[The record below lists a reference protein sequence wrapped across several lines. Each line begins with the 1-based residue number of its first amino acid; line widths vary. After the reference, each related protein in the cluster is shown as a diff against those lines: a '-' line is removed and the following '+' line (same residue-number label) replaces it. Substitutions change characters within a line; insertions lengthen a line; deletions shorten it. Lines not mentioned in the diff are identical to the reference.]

1 MPVKTNLRDL
11 SFARQNELVA
21 AIGEPSYRAGQLRE
35 WLYQKKCASID
46 DMTNIPGAMRS
57 RLSEEYSIDVGEVT
71 ARQVSSD
78 DTIKY
83 LIGMADGMSVETV
96 LIPEGS
102 RKTVCV
108 STQVG
113 CRYGCLF
120 CATGTQ
126 GFSRDLTSGEITG
139 QILVAR
145 ADAGEVTNVVFMGMG
160 EPLDNLPAVL
170 TAIEALNSPEG
181 FGIGVRRITVSTA
194 GVVPAIEEL
203 SERGAGVNLAVSLH
217 SADEDVRS
225 RLMPIN
231 KKYPLD
237 DLLAACRAFR
247 LGPYRKLT
255 FEVALFDG
263 VNDSPEDARKLAKA
277 LRGNRCTVNLLTFNP
292 IDQPDLRA
300 SGDESAREFRSILEQ
315 AHIAATHR
323 RSRGA
328 DINAACGQ
336 LRVRGEQSSEPVL

>member
-1 MPVKTNLRDL
+1 MPAKTNLRDL
-11 SFARQNELVA
+11 SFAEQNELVTA
-21 AIGEPSYRAGQLRE
+21 MGEPAYRARQLRE
-35 WLYQKKCASID
+35 WLYKKKCASIN
-46 DMTNIPGAMRS
+46 DMTNIPGPMRN
-57 RLSEEYSIDVGEVT
+57 RIAEEHTMDVPDVT

-78 DTIKY
+78 GTIKY
-83 LIGMADGMSVETV
+83 VIGLIDGLSVETV
-96 LIPEGS
+96 LIPEES

-113 CRYGCLF
+113 CRHGCLF
-120 CATGTQ
+120 CATGAR
-126 GFSRDLTSGEITG
+126 GFSRDLSAGEITG
-139 QILVAR
+139 QIIATR
-145 ADAGEVTNVVFMGMG
+145 KDASEVTNVVFMGMG

-170 TAIEALNSPEG
+170 TAIEVLNSPEG

-194 GVVPAIEEL
+194 GVVPGIEEL
-203 SERGAGVNLAVSLH
+203 SERGVGVNLAVSLH
-217 SADEDVRS
+217 SADEDIRS

-231 KKYPLD
+231 NKYPLD

-292 IDQPDLRA
+292 VARPDISPSSDARA
-300 SGDESAREFRSILEQ
+300 SEFRSVLEQ
-315 AHIAATHR
+315 AHIATTHR

-336 LRVRGEQSSEPVL
+336 LSS

>member
-1 MPVKTNLRDL
+1 MPAETNLRDL
-11 SFARQNELVA
+11 SFAEQNELVTA
-21 AIGEPSYRAGQLRE
+21 MGEPSYRAKQLRE
-35 WLYQKKCASID
+35 WLYQKECASIN

-57 RLSEEYSIDVGEVT
+57 RLSEEHSIDVGEVT

-78 DTIKY
+78 GTIKY
-83 LIGMADGMSVETV
+83 LIGMADGLSVETV
-96 LIPEGS
+96 LIPDGS

-120 CATGTQ
+120 CATGAQ
-126 GFSRDLTSGEITG
+126 GFSRDLAAGEITG
-139 QILVAR
+139 QILAAR

-194 GVVPAIEEL
+194 GVVPAIEAL
-203 SERGAGVNLAVSLH
+203 SERGVGVNLAVSLH
-217 SADEDVRS
+217 SADEDIRS

-231 KKYPLD
+231 NKYPLD

-277 LRGNRCTVNLLTFNP
+277 LRGNRCTVNLLTLNP
-292 IDQPDLRA
+292 VGRPDI
-300 SGDESAREFRSILEQ
+300 SPSSDERTREFRSVLEQ
-315 AHIAATHR
+315 AHIAVTHR

-336 LRVRGEQSSEPVL
+336 LRARGTEPAQ